1 MDQIE
6 IRLFSKDD
14 KHGDEYFIGSTDAPA
29 LIDLTKST
37 FVFFS
42 STGRKGHGD
51 AKDSPSARAP
61 SLLDGRTRNLCILVL

>member
-29 LIDLTKST
+29 LVDLTKST
-37 FVFFS
+37 FVFFLPQEGK
-42 STGRKGHGD
+42 TTATLKIR
-51 AKDSPSARAP
+51 PRQERRP
-61 SLLDGRTRNLCILVL
+61 SLTDEPET